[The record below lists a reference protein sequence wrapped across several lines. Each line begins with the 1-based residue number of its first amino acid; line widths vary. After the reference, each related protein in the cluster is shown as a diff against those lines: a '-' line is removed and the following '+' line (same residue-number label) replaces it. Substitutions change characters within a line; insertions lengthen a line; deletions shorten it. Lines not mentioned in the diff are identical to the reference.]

1 MSVMDNHT
9 HIYMSPT
16 GDDTKSG
23 SRDEPVR
30 SVTKALQLVCDSR
43 VDDGSGKPDETCI
56 CVEAGSYFDPAATIT
71 SEHTNGGSVPLVI
84 RTTGDETATFT
95 GAIEVDELLPVPGD
109 IADRLAP
116 SAREH
121 VRMIDLS
128 RFESI
133 GEIVSRGFGRGTSE
147 SHPEVFIDD
156 APASISRWPKE
167 GFVRIAGF
175 PEEGAKDDEHGT
187 NVGDSTYGFY
197 YEDDRLE
204 GWGSLDD
211 VMVHGYWCWD
221 WANTYER
228 IESIDREKKLIKLQ
242 PPGSHWGYRK
252 GNRYQFLNIID
263 EISKPGEYAVD
274 IANRRI
280 YLYPPDTYETIKVS
294 VASGPALRLEDP
306 RSVRIEG
313 ITFEGYRGTPI
324 VSTDGDSVL
333 VDRCIIRNIGNNA
346 IQIESGTNHT
356 IRRCTVYN
364 TGDGGIVMSGGDRK
378 SLERSEHVIEE
389 NYIHHFGQWSRCY
402 VPAIHVHGVGMRVSK
417 NLIHDSPHTGIIYW
431 GNEFLIEYNEIH
443 HVTLES
449 GDAGAIYTGRD
460 FTARGNVMRFNYI
473 HDNGGEGMG
482 SMGIYWDDCVSGQ
495 TAYGNIFVRVSRG
508 MMMGGGRELVVE
520 NNIFVDALPAIQ
532 IDRRGVSPAKV
543 WQRMVNV
550 TMAERLADVDYTN
563 PPYAQKYPELL
574 ELVPYME
581 AGKGVPPGNNL
592 IARNICSGGVWID
605 AHASQLR
612 QAAGTDYAV
621 ANSVARIEKNIVDY
635 DPGFADRDNDDYSFA
650 DTTLADAIGF
660 KPIPFDKIGP
670 SWM

>member
-211 VMVHGYWCWD
+211 VMAHGYWCWD

-294 VASGPALRLEDP
+294 VASDFDAAEAYLDVADMLLFDAKPPAEMANALP
-306 RSVRIEG
+306 G
-313 ITFEGYRGTPI
+313 GNA
-324 VSTDGDSVL
+324 VSFDWTLLAG
-333 VDRCIIRNIGNNA
+333 RNW
-346 IQIESGTNHT
+346 SLPW
-356 IRRCTVYN
+356 
-364 TGDGGIVMSGGDRK
+364 MLSGGLDP
-378 SLERSEHVIEE
+378 E
-389 NYIHHFGQWSRCY
+389 N
-402 VPAIHVHGVGMRVSK
+402 VAEAIRVSGASAV
-417 NLIHDSPHTGIIYW
+417 DVS
-431 GNEFLIEYNEIH
+431 
-443 HVTLES
+443 S
-449 GDAGAIYTGRD
+449 GVENAPGVKDAGRIAA
-460 FTARGNVMRFNYI
+460 FLAAVK
-473 HDNGGEGMG
+473 H
-482 SMGIYWDDCVSGQ
+482 
-495 TAYGNIFVRVSRG
+495 VR
-508 MMMGGGRELVVE
+508 
-520 NNIFVDALPAIQ
+520 
-532 IDRRGVSPAKV
+532 
-543 WQRMVNV
+543 
-550 TMAERLADVDYTN
+550 
-563 PPYAQKYPELL
+563 
-574 ELVPYME
+574 
-581 AGKGVPPGNNL
+581 
-592 IARNICSGGVWID
+592 
-605 AHASQLR
+605 
-612 QAAGTDYAV
+612 
-621 ANSVARIEKNIVDY
+621 
-635 DPGFADRDNDDYSFA
+635 
-650 DTTLADAIGF
+650 
-660 KPIPFDKIGP
+660 
-670 SWM
+670 